1 MKAVLKFNPAI
12 EFEGEEVK
20 SIDLSGAAYWSSM
33 KYNQVVSKMRA
44 AGYEPKGLIENSME
58 FAWYAGNELSGYPV
72 EFFQAL
78 PVKYIKAINLV
89 MLKNFMVTDDSLEE
103 ILELELE

>member
-12 EFEGEEVK
+12 KFEGEEVK
-20 SIDLSGAAYWSSM
+20 SIDLSGAENWSSM

-44 AGYEPKGLIENSME
+44 AGYEPEGMIESNAE
-58 FAWYAGNELSGYPV
+58 FAWFAGNELSGYPV

-78 PVKYIKAINLV
+78 PVKYIKVINMVL
-89 MLKNFMVTDDSLEE
+89 MKTFMVTAEGLTE
-103 ILELELE
+103 ILEME